1 MAEALKIR
9 KWGLRS
15 DNNLRKLDR
24 TPDSQVLSDDR
35 GDNPVYAGLNPGGCR
50 SPVKRGCNAGSC
62 GERSIPTPERWPLR
76 PATSLSLD
84 LNAIRGRRRRSSY
97 SGPFV
102 RLGGHHQKR
111 IGGLLWEWSLS
122 RLRLQEQHEADA
134 EPRKEGGNRSL
145 PKKTGHNA
153 AFLFHAIGGT
163 LRP

>member
-84 LNAIRGRRRRSSY
+84 LNAIRGRRREALIADPLSASGDTTRKGSVGYFGNGVYRASGFRSSMRQTR
-97 SGPFV
+97 S
-102 RLGGHHQKR
+102 
-111 IGGLLWEWSLS
+111 
-122 RLRLQEQHEADA
+122 HE
-134 EPRKEGGNRSL
+134 
-145 PKKTGHNA
+145 KKAGIA
-153 AFLFHAIGGT
+153 AFRRKQGITRHFYFT
-163 LRP
+163 L